1 MTIGYIGIGKIG
13 TGNTSTLATFKMQIS
28 SLKNFPHKIL
38 ILWYNIRVVKI
49 LIQKKGIS
57 D

>member
-1 MTIGYIGIGKIG
+1 MSTLTIGNIG
-13 TGNTSTLATFKMQIS
+13 TGNTSTLATFKMRIS

-38 ILWYNIRVVKI
+38 ILCYNIRVVKI

>member
-1 MTIGYIGIGKIG
+1 MDNNVPHQILILCQESRLAIG
-13 TGNTSTLATFKMQIS
+13 N
-28 SLKNFPHKIL
+28 LKNFPHKIL
-38 ILWYNIRVVKI
+38 ILCYNIRVVKI